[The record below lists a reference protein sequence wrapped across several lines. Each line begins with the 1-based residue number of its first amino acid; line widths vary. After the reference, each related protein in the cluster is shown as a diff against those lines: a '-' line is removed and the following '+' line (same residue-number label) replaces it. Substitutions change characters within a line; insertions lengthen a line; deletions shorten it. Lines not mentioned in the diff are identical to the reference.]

1 MKKKK
6 KKKKDLKI
14 AEGVDTSLLKRN
26 DLANLMLINQI
37 LINNKMYQAI

>member
-1 MKKKK
+1 MGMESNLLCKKK

-26 DLANLMLINQI
+26 DLANLMLIN
-37 LINNKMYQAI
+37 